1 MYKSQPSAGSRSIRR
16 RRLLPSWNGSNKY
29 LQGDDDIDMISGI
42 IKVFGFLLISE
53 TGRGFT
59 GDGRIHGCSDNS

>member
-1 MYKSQPSAGSRSIRR
+1 MY
-16 RRLLPSWNGSNKY
+16 NV
-29 LQGDDDIDMISGI
+29 ISGI

-59 GDGRIHGCSDNS
+59 GDGGIHGCSDNSRHPIRGRVQSANAAQHDP